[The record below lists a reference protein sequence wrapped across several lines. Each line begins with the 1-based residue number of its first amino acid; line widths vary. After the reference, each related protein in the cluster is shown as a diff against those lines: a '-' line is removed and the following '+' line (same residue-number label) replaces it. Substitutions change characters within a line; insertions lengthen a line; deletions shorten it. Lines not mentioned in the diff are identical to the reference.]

1 VVSRC
6 FTRCCRWCW
15 VSTVGASATAGV
27 TAVITSSFVARAE
40 WEQALAEGAENAAQE
55 DRPDARF
62 DDVERRF
69 DRSGVDGWGGRQMTT
84 SDSPRGAGGEAG
96 GRRVERLLGWL
107 RERSD
112 RPLGRLAL
120 QWFQAYFAA
129 SRNSGCAIA
138 IYSSLSV
145 LPAALVFV
153 AALYAAGNVNLFAQH
168 LVDHLSLTGSTA
180 SLVKGTFGSA
190 SSNAL
195 AASVTMV
202 VTFLLWGIGIG
213 QIYQDVY
220 ARAWRIS
227 VGSAADQVLYAIFFF
242 VFAAALALVLVAQ
255 SELGDTGRWLVL
267 VPAWILGS
275 VAFWLGT
282 PHFLLHRKISTRKLL
297 PGALMATLV
306 LGCTAVF
313 SPLFLGPA
321 LATNGEAFGSFGIVL
336 SVVGYVF
343 VMVTLS
349 LVCAVFSPVWFA
361 WRANEKSRVDGEN
374 RDKDSTE
381 PAPPAALD
389 A

>member
-1 VVSRC
+1 
-6 FTRCCRWCW
+6 
-15 VSTVGASATAGV
+15 
-27 TAVITSSFVARAE
+27 
-40 WEQALAEGAENAAQE
+40 
-55 DRPDARF
+55 
-62 DDVERRF
+62 
-69 DRSGVDGWGGRQMTT
+69 MTT
-84 SDSPRGAGGEAG
+84 GDSLGGAAEPTP
-96 GRRVERLLGWL
+96 GRVQRILGWL

-120 QWFQAYFAA
+120 RWFRAYFAA

-153 AALYAAGNVNLFAQH
+153 AAVYGVGGDVNVFAQH
-168 LVDHLSLTGSTA
+168 LVDHLNLSGGTA
-180 SLVKGTFGSA
+180 QLVRNTFGSA

-195 AASVTMV
+195 AATITTV

-213 QIYQDVY
+213 QLYQDVY
-220 ARAWRIS
+220 ARAWGIG
-227 VGSAADQVLYAIFFF
+227 VAKAADQALYAIFFF

-275 VAFWLGT
+275 LAFWLAT
-282 PHFLLHRKISTRKLL
+282 PVFLLHRKIGVRQLL
-297 PGALMATLV
+297 PGALLATLV
-306 LGCTAVF
+306 LGGTAAF

-321 LATNGEAFGSFGIVL
+321 LTTNGKAFSSLGVVL
-336 SVVGYVF
+336 SVVGYLF

-361 WRANEKSRVDGEN
+361 WRADERA
-374 RDKDSTE
+374 R
-381 PAPPAALD
+381 APGG
-389 A
+389 

>member
-1 VVSRC
+1 
-6 FTRCCRWCW
+6 
-15 VSTVGASATAGV
+15 
-27 TAVITSSFVARAE
+27 
-40 WEQALAEGAENAAQE
+40 
-55 DRPDARF
+55 
-62 DDVERRF
+62 
-69 DRSGVDGWGGRQMTT
+69 MTT
-84 SDSPRGAGGEAG
+84 SEPLGGAADEPENG
-96 GRRVERLLGWL
+96 RVERIMGWL

-112 RPLGRLAL
+112 RPLGRLAW
-120 QWFQAYFAA
+120 QWFRAYFAA

-168 LVDHLSLTGSTA
+168 LVNHLNLTGHTA
-180 SLVKGTFGSA
+180 SLVQETFGSA

-213 QIYQDVY
+213 QLYQDVY
-220 ARAWRIS
+220 ARAWGIE
-227 VGSAADQVLYAIFFF
+227 VGSAADQALYAIFFF
-242 VFAAALALVLVAQ
+242 VFAAALALVAVAQ

-275 VAFWLGT
+275 LAFWLGA
-282 PHFLLHRKISTRKLL
+282 PHFLLHRKVSLRQLL
-297 PGALMATLV
+297 PGALLSILV
-306 LGCTAVF
+306 LGGTAAF

-321 LATNGEAFGSFGIVL
+321 LTTNGKAFGSLGVVL
-336 SVVGYVF
+336 SVVGYLF
-343 VMVTLS
+343 VMVVLS

-361 WRANEKSRVDGEN
+361 WRADEEGRANAETHGEA
-374 RDKDSTE
+374 SPE
-381 PAPPAALD
+381 LESPPVLD

>member
-1 VVSRC
+1 MTADDS
-6 FTRCCRWCW
+6 
-15 VSTVGASATAGV
+15 VGG
-27 TAVITSSFVARAE
+27 AV
-40 WEQALAEGAENAAQE
+40 
-55 DRPDARF
+55 
-62 DDVERRF
+62 
-69 DRSGVDGWGGRQMTT
+69 
-84 SDSPRGAGGEAG
+84 GEPEEHG
-96 GRRVERLLGWL
+96 RVERITGWL
-107 RERSD
+107 RTRSD
-112 RPLGRLAL
+112 RPVGRLGL

-153 AALYAAGNVNLFAQH
+153 AALYAAGDVNLFAQH
-168 LVDHLSLTGSTA
+168 LVDHLSLTGNTA
-180 SLVKGTFGSA
+180 SLVQATFGSA

-195 AASVTMV
+195 AASLTMI

-213 QIYQDVY
+213 QLYQDVY

-242 VFAAALALVLVAQ
+242 VFAAAFALVLVAQ

-275 VAFWLGT
+275 AAFWLAT
-282 PHFLLHRKISTRKLL
+282 PHFLLHRKISVRKLL

-306 LGCTAVF
+306 LGGTAIF

-321 LATNGEAFGSFGIVL
+321 LTTNGKAFGSLGIVL
-336 SVVGYVF
+336 SVVGYLF

-361 WRANEKSRVDGEN
+361 WRADEKSRADGEN
-374 RDKDSTE
+374 RGDSPE
-381 PAPPAALD
+381 AEPPAALD